1 MNLEFRD
8 AIKSVF
14 GILKQKIAT
23 FWREIG
29 GYTATFSPFNGQIY
43 ANETCR
49 ACIRKLAEETS
60 KANAKVGGSDKRLE
74 TLLNLRP
81 NMFMNGKDFLYKCRT
96 LYEINNTL
104 FIFINRDELGRCISL
119 YPIPQCPSELQD
131 AGGELYIK
139 FYLPNGKIL
148 VASWADLAVLRK
160 DFNTSDVYGDD
171 NTAINT
177 SLDLLNTANQGMA
190 NAIKSTANLRGVLQ
204 SKKAMLTDDDIK
216 KARDQFVANYMTADN
231 ASGIGMTDSMT
242 TFTPVN
248 MRPIIADAGSLKEL
262 NERIYH
268 YYGLCEKAVKNE
280 QTGDEAEATYEGAV
294 EPFLI
299 ALSLELSYKIYT
311 DRQRGYGNEVK
322 YESKRMQFMTMA
334 SKLALVQM
342 VDRESMQI
350 NEWREVL
357 NLAPLPDGDR
367 TVSWQNPQKTTQ
379 IGTEG
384 GSATAGGELSTSET
398 EEVVGKAED
407 VAGKTLNGAQ
417 TQSLITVVSQYA
429 AGTLTIGQAINIIAI
444 SIGISKEDA
453 KKLLEGAVD

>member
-14 GILKQKIAT
+14 GVLKQKVTT

-29 GYTATFSPFNGQIY
+29 GYTATFSPYNGQIY

-60 KANAKVGGSDKRLE
+60 KANAKVAGNDKRLE
-74 TLLNLRP
+74 NLLNLRP

-104 FIFINRDELGRCISL
+104 FIYINRDELGRCISL

-131 AGGELYIK
+131 SGGELYIK

-148 VASWADLAVLRK
+148 VASWSDLAVLRK
-160 DFNTSDVYGDD
+160 DFNTSDIYGDD

-204 SKKAMLTDDDIK
+204 SKKAMLTDDDVK
-216 KARDQFVANYMTADN
+216 KARDQFVANYMTASN
-231 ASGIGMTDSMT
+231 ASGIGMVDSMT

-248 MRPIIADAGSLKEL
+248 MRPIIADSGSIDEL
-262 NERIYH
+262 GEKIYR
-268 YYGLCEKAVKNE
+268 YFGTNEKAIKNE
-280 QTGDEAEATYEGAV
+280 LTGDEAEAHYEGAV

-299 ALSLELSYKIYT
+299 ALSLELTYKVYS
-311 DRQRGYGNEVK
+311 DRQRGYGNEIK
-322 YESKRMQFMTMA
+322 YESKRMQFMTMSA
-334 SKLALVQM
+334 KLALVQM
-342 VDRESMQI
+342 VDRAALSA
-350 NEWREVL
+350 NEWREIL
-357 NLAPLPDGDR
+357 NLAPVEGGD
-367 TVSWQNPQKTTQ
+367 VMQSWQNPKK
-379 IGTEG
+379 EG
-384 GSATAGGELSTSET
+384 GESNANKTGSGVQGNEPTDPNGG
-398 EEVVGKAED
+398 GKA
-407 VAGKTLNGAQ
+407 VAK
-417 TQSLITVVSQYA
+417 
-429 AGTLTIGQAINIIAI
+429 
-444 SIGISKEDA
+444 
-453 KKLLEGAVD
+453 

>member
-1 MNLEFRD
+1 MPLRSEVMNLEFRD

-14 GILKQKIAT
+14 GLLKQKVTT

-29 GYTATFSPFNGQIY
+29 GYVATFSPYNGQIY

-60 KANAKVGGSDKRLE
+60 KANAKVAGNDKRLE

-81 NMFMNGKDFLYKCRT
+81 NLYMNGKDFLYKCRT

-104 FIFINRDELGRCISL
+104 FVYINRDELGRCISL
-119 YPIPQCPSELQD
+119 YPIPQCPSESQD

-204 SKKAMLTDDDIK
+204 SKKAMLSDDDVK
-216 KARDQFVANYMTADN
+216 KARDQFVANYMTSSN
-231 ASGIGMTDSMT
+231 ASGIGMVDSMT

-342 VDRESMQI
+342 VDRKAMTA

-357 NLAPLPDGDR
+357 NLAPLPGGDDLQ
-367 TVSWQNPQKTTQ
+367 SWQDPKNKTPT
-379 IGTEG
+379 GSEG
-384 GSATAGGELSTSET
+384 NANKDGQGVSGNEPADPDSS
-398 EEVVGKAED
+398 GKA
-407 VAGKTLNGAQ
+407 
-417 TQSLITVVSQYA
+417 A
-429 AGTLTIGQAINIIAI
+429 A
-444 SIGISKEDA
+444 K
-453 KKLLEGAVD
+453 